1 VSELLIAFGGGLAA
15 TVTPCILPLYPA
27 FLAYLTGQAPAGI
40 AVPSSRAGAAT
51 AAGEATAAGARRVA
65 PITAATLV
73 LAGVLSGMVLIGFVF
88 AIVSASLTRF
98 IGVILPLAD
107 ALLVGLGLLLVL
119 GRNPFARL
127 PQLSP
132 AGLGRFGPGLGAF
145 LYGLLFAPIALPCS
159 GPFVVAVFAFSLTIG
174 DVASQLL
181 FFGVFGLGFGVPLFV
196 IGLLAQWRGAQVARA
211 IVRYE
216 RPIGIAL
223 GLALIAVGAWDLAGN
238 LPTLLG

>member
-1 VSELLIAFGGGLAA
+1 VSELLVAFGGGLAA

-27 FLAYLTGQAPAGI
+27 FLAYLAGQAPAGI
-40 AVPSSRAGAAT
+40 GVAASGSRAADAT
-51 AAGEATAAGARRVA
+51 AAAGARRVP
-65 PITAATLV
+65 PIAAASLV
-73 LAGVLSGMVLIGFVF
+73 LAGVLSGMVLIGLVF
-88 AIVSASLTRF
+88 AVVSASLTRF
-98 IGVILPLAD
+98 IGVVLPIAD
-107 ALLVGLGLLLVL
+107 GVLIMLGLLLVL

-159 GPFVVAVFAFSLTIG
+159 GPFVVAIFAFSLTLG

-181 FFGVFGLGFGVPLFV
+181 FFCVFGLGFGVPLFV

-211 IVRYE
+211 IVRWE
-216 RPIGIAL
+216 RPIGFVL
-223 GLALIAVGAWDLAGN
+223 GLALIAVGAWDLASN
-238 LPTLLG
+238 LRTLLG